1 MSEQTAA
8 ATREQMMA
16 DFQIVTSD
24 DPGKIQRAVEKT
36 GAKASDA
43 DKSGDDSAD
52 DSALDADGNP
62 VDATAESGSDSET
75 DVEETVEG
83 EDADDDDEAIDD
95 KDEQAAAEK
104 AGKHG
109 KPKSGISK
117 KFAKFTREL
126 SAAERRAEAAEKSAL
141 ELKTRLE
148 ALEKSSKPETKDEKK
163 VSDAAEKVEKFV
175 AKPQPRE
182 DDKDDKGNPLYPT
195 FGDYIAANSKWTK
208 EAVEEAQTHAEKVA
222 AKTVADSVAKLK
234 SDWIKEQADKQAAQE
249 SQKILD
255 AYNGRKA
262 KLRAKNPEEFDKY
275 VTNKQLKIT
284 EAMGRVILTHDL
296 GPDMAMYLGRHPE
309 ETAKIVDM
317 TVEQQLMAMGR
328 IETILTPRKSSK
340 SSKTTDPSTDSSKT
354 NKTET
359 TNVVVKGDKDEPLP
373 RGGRTGGRGSAGKL
387 TYARAQEMPFD
398 EYAAKRRSKEL
409 V

>member
-24 DPGKIQRAVEKT
+24 EPGKIQRAVEKT

-75 DVEETVEG
+75 DVEETVES
-83 EDADDDDEAIDD
+83 EDADSDDEDVDD
-95 KDEQAAAEK
+95 KDEQAAA
-104 AGKHG
+104 GKDG
-109 KPKSGISK
+109 AAKKTKSGISK
-117 KFAKFTREL
+117 KFAKLTSKL
-126 SAAERRAEAAEKSAL
+126 TASERRAEAAERSAL
-141 ELKTRLE
+141 EMKTRLD
-148 ALEKSSKPETKDEKK
+148 ALEKSSKPETKEDKK

-195 FGDYIAANSKWTK
+195 YGDFIPALSKWTK

-222 AKTVADSVAKLK
+222 AKIVADSVAKLK
-234 SDWIKEQADKQAAQE
+234 SDWIKEQADKQAEQE
-249 SQKILD
+249 SKKILD

-262 KLRAKNPEEFDKY
+262 KLRAANPVEFDKY
-275 VTNKQLKIT
+275 VTNMSLKIT

-309 ETAKIVDM
+309 ETAKIVNKD
-317 TVEQQLMAMGR
+317 VEQQLMEMGR
-328 IETILTPRKSSK
+328 IVTILSSKK
-340 SSKTTDPSTDSSKT
+340 SSKTVPSKT

-387 TYARAQEMPFD
+387 TYSRAAEMSAD
-398 EYAAKRRSKEL
+398 EYIAKRRSKEL